1 MNAFEEMFSVFFHCI
16 MKAYAE
22 VISNANGIVIKIK
35 ILNFLL
41 LNFLFRFVMS
51 VKDSSKRK

>member
-1 MNAFEEMFSVFFHCI
+1 

-22 VISNANGIVIKIK
+22 VISNVNGIVIKVK

-41 LNFLFRFVMS
+41 LNFLFRFVMP